1 MLRNRYPEKEAPM
14 GKTKKVTLLAT
25 SAILIL
31 AFVSED
37 VRLNAQALADS
48 LLALF
53 DAAVDVKENI
63 PE

>member
-1 MLRNRYPEKEAPM
+1 M

-53 DAAVDVKENI
+53 DAAGDVKDNI